1 MSHVDAPI
9 ERLSPVPLPEN
20 LNSVQPGGGVC
31 MSLELAWGR
40 CRRWWLRTFRRGY
53 VRRMAEKRQGST
65 DGAPHDVLDP
75 RDLKFC
81 RNQCTASW
89 NAADDPFS
97 WRERIPLAR
106 WGLAEVQIGGWP
118 LLALTIAAA
127 LLPGAYAAIAIV
139 PGVVLSWW
147 LWFYRDPHR
156 VVPQDAGL
164 LVSPADGKL
173 VEITEL
179 DHHDFVGGPAVRIGI
194 FLSIFNVHI
203 NRAPCRSRVIKLHYS
218 PGLFLNALD
227 PESAIKNEN
236 LWIGFEEE
244 AAPHRKIVV
253 RQIAGLLARRIVC
266 GLRPDEVIER
276 GVKFGMIKLGSRT
289 EMIIPAEAG
298 LSIEAGIGQKL
309 SPGSTILAR
318 YTAVDRDE

>member
-53 VRRMAEKRQGST
+53 VRRMEEKRQGST

-106 WGLAEVQIGGWP
+106 WGLAEVQIGGWT

-309 SPGSTILAR
+309 SAGSTILAR